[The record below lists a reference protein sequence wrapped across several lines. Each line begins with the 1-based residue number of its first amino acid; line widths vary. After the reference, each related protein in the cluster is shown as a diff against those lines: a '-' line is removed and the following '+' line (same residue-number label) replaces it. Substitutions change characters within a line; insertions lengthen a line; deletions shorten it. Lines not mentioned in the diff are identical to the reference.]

1 LELPKS
7 QMLKDLDAEGYILQP
22 EGAYYVGKPKSLE
35 EMIGTNK
42 LKEN

>member
-1 LELPKS
+1 MELPKS